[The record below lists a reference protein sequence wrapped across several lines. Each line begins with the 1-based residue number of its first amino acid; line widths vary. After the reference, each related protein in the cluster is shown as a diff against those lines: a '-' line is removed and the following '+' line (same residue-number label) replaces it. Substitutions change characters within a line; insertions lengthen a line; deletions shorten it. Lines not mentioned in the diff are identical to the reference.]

1 MAELIFFFI
10 ICIPVFLILIWQIY
24 NPEDAVLWG
33 KRWMYKEQPEVS
45 DEAIK
50 YTKIMSIIALIV
62 LGFIFVVL
70 FIRMI

>member
-24 NPEDAVLWG
+24 NPEDAMLWG